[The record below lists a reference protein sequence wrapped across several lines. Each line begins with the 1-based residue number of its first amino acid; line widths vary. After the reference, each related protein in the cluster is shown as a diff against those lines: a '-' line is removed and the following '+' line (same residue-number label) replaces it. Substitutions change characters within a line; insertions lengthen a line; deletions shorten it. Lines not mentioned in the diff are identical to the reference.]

1 MDFSAVARLAG
12 GYAEARAIQT
22 GIELGVFEALRNSST
37 AAQIAGSLAC
47 DPRAMELLLD
57 ALVSIGLLDKT
68 GASYSLNETSSTYLV
83 KRSPKYLGG
92 MIAFDASLW
101 NAWGRLAES
110 IRTGK
115 PTRSPDM
122 YQNTPEETGRF
133 IGAMDSLVHARG
145 DAEIVS
151 EHLDLSGVRAMLDVG
166 SGPATYPIEFC
177 RHYPALRATIFD
189 LPATLQITE
198 KFVRDTGMR
207 DRINLVAGD
216 YRTDKIPGTY
226 DLVFLSNIIHGE
238 GDEENN
244 RLISKLYGCLTPGG
258 RIVIKDHILDDSR
271 TQPTSGA
278 VFALTMLLT
287 TERGKCY
294 SYLEVKA
301 WLSTAGFKNIHE
313 VPLPQPLTSSLVI
326 GTK

>member
-1 MDFSAVARLAG
+1 MCVP
-12 GYAEARAIQT
+12 Q
-22 GIELGVFEALRNSST
+22 
-37 AAQIAGSLAC
+37 C
-47 DPRAMELLLD
+47 DPAPVFRLIYLFFFFLM
-57 ALVSIGLLDKT
+57 IRRPPR
-68 GASYSLNETSSTYLV
+68 STLFPYTTLF
-83 KRSPKYLGG
+83 RSG

-216 YRTDKIPGTY
+216 YRTDKIPGSY
-226 DLVFLSNIIHGE
+226 DLVYLSNIIHG
-238 GDEENN
+238 
-244 RLISKLYGCLTPGG
+244 
-258 RIVIKDHILDDSR
+258 
-271 TQPTSGA
+271 
-278 VFALTMLLT
+278 
-287 TERGKCY
+287 
-294 SYLEVKA
+294 
-301 WLSTAGFKNIHE
+301 
-313 VPLPQPLTSSLVI
+313 
-326 GTK
+326 